1 MSNQVT
7 IKEKQMKKMLTLIA
21 IGGLSI
27 SLSFAQW
34 EAGTKSVG
42 SLFSF
47 SSVNSGIEGEDG
59 TSTLSIEP
67 AGSYFVIDNVTAD
80 VAITMLSIDD
90 GSDDKWSATNIGF
103 GASYYMN
110 NIYGGAGLLMSSWK
124 VGDSD
129 PSKSNY
135 LTIKA
140 GYLHSMVENWYFDI
154 GLRYNMGMGKH
165 KMGDTE
171 GDDNKS
177 TNMTLGVG
185 VVTFF

>member
-47 SSVNSGIEGEDG
+47 SSSNSGEEGDESM
-59 TSTLSIEP
+59 TTLSIEP
-67 AGSYFVIDNVTAD
+67 AGSYFVIDNVSAD
-80 VAITMLSIDD
+80 VSFVMKSSSYGDAD
-90 GSDDKWSATNIGF
+90 WSSTDIGI

-110 NIYGGAGLLMSSWK
+110 NIYGGGGLILSSQK
-124 VGDSD
+124 EGDGD
-129 PSKSNY
+129 ASKANY
-135 LTIKA
+135 LQIKA

-154 GLRYNMGMGKH
+154 GLRYNMGMGKY

-171 GDDNKS
+171 GADNKS
-177 TNMTLGVG
+177 SLMTLGVG